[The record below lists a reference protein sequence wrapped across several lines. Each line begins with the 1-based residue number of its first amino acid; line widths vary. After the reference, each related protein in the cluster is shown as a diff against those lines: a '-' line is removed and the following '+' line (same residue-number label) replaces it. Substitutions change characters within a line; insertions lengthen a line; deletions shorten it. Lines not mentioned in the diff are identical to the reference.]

1 MLTKKIRVST
11 KITVYGTN
19 NKDVVPFDTY
29 LAILLSASYKSESFH
44 VFFLGQTRCEFK
56 WSAGASASL
65 GRVVTWVEWSDGSPG
80 FAWVRVGPMVAG
92 VSMLVARV
100 WVWVRWLL
108 GFEHVGTLSV
118 LCLCFVGA

>member
-1 MLTKKIRVST
+1 MGSSGPLVRVLRW
-11 KITVYGTN
+11 G
-19 NKDVVPFDTY
+19 
-29 LAILLSASYKSESFH
+29 
-44 VFFLGQTRCEFK
+44 
-56 WSAGASASL
+56 
-65 GRVVTWVEWSDGSPG
+65 EWSPGSSGPMARVASPG
-80 FAWVRVGPMVAG
+80 FDRVGPMVAG